1 MNYPYGWSFWTPEEW
16 RALKNKRT
24 DHYYKL
30 KVQEI
35 HDLQLKKDFKFAIKN
50 QKHVRTILDGNNHK
64 NSTIL

>member
-30 KVQEI
+30 KVEEI
-35 HDLQLKKDFKFAIKN
+35 HDLQLKKESSLRQKIKN
-50 QKHVRTILDGNNHK
+50 DK
-64 NSTIL
+64 NLCLFRQQ

>member
-24 DHYYKL
+24 DQYYKL

-35 HDLQLKKDFKFAIKN
+35 HDLQLKKESS
-50 QKHVRTILDGNNHK
+50 LP
-64 NSTIL
+64 